1 MNTYINEFY
10 TNLPNYPLVFKNRV
24 DEITNSRFLL
34 LERRVPTL
42 LLWGEAGAGKTSLAL
57 NLAYRLREESIYHS
71 IVWTTA
77 KKFELGIA
85 NPFNRTFFNRPYK
98 QFSQE
103 RRRLYEGVLVESLLQ
118 LYQMILI
125 NSGFFEEHDEN
136 ELTRFWNDENYLE
149 ARVLAWLKSRR
160 ILIFIDD
167 LDSWKKTDWRYV
179 LKFTGKISFPSAA
192 VITSRRNID
201 PRLIPGVAP
210 ISVGPLGS
218 SALKD
223 IINDYVQEYGIRL
236 EKTEIEDLLLY
247 SGGNPLILN
256 LMLGMI
262 ELRSI

>member
-125 NSGFFEEHDEN
+125 
-136 ELTRFWNDENYLE
+136 
-149 ARVLAWLKSRR
+149 
-160 ILIFIDD
+160 
-167 LDSWKKTDWRYV
+167 
-179 LKFTGKISFPSAA
+179 
-192 VITSRRNID
+192 
-201 PRLIPGVAP
+201 
-210 ISVGPLGS
+210 
-218 SALKD
+218 
-223 IINDYVQEYGIRL
+223 
-236 EKTEIEDLLLY
+236 
-247 SGGNPLILN
+247 
-256 LMLGMI
+256 
-262 ELRSI
+262 